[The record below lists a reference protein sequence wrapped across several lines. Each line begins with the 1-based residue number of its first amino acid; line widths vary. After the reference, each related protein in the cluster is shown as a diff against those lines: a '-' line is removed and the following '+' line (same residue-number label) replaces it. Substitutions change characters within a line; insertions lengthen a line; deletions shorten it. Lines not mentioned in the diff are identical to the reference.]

1 MVEEEERIHIHHLRR
16 RKEFAGVEV
25 LDEEEEP
32 IHLRHIRRIRRIRR
46 RTIRLISFCLHLHI
60 RRQMGVEVVVE
71 REILRIHLIRQT
83 TIHRNLLRRKKVEED
98 VVVVDEEEED
108 EVLIRRRIRLMEL
121 LVLGF
126 LRLKTAGME
135 MIRN

>member
-60 RRQMGVEVVVE
+60 RRQMGVE